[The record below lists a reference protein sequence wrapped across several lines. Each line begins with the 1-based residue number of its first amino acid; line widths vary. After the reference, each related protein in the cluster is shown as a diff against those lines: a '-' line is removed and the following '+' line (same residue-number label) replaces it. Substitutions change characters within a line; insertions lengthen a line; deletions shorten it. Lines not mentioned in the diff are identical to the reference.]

1 MNDLR
6 GIKCVDS
13 MFLTFQ
19 GAWIVHGIIGTRQ
32 YIEYSKMK
40 AKEEYM
46 KECRRRILIGRNADG
61 TRNLIILQE
70 HSC

>member
-19 GAWIVHGIIGTRQ
+19 GAWVIYGIIGMRE
-32 YIEYSKMK
+32 YVGYSKTAVRKM
-40 AKEEYM
+40 YM
-46 KECRRRILIGRNADG
+46 NECREKIMIGKNIDG
-61 TRNLIILQE
+61 TRNIMIL
-70 HSC
+70 

>member
-19 GAWIVHGIIGTRQ
+19 GAWVVYGIIGIRQ
-32 YIEYSKMK
+32 YMGYSRTAARKM
-40 AKEEYM
+40 YM
-46 KECRRRILIGRNADG
+46 DECREKIMIGKNIDG
-61 TRNLIILQE
+61 TRNIMIL
-70 HSC
+70 